1 MANTADGR
9 PFFSVLISA
18 YNRADELMR
27 CVGSCVQQTFPD
39 FEIVVVDDASTD
51 DTEARLST
59 LVEPRLRL
67 VRHERNRGISAAR
80 ATGVSSAHGEWL
92 IVLDSDWELV
102 PSALARLQTLID
114 ELPPD
119 VKIIRIRIEWDDGEV
134 SPGIM
139 PEGITDY
146 CGRLLWLEALA
157 VSGAGSDA
165 GHCMHRSV
173 FESANYFTH
182 RRGAMETLWEL
193 NLARRER
200 SLWVPDILIHQHAD
214 AANSYTRDASA
225 RRLVPRLLR
234 EAPDQL
240 WMAET
245 MLAEH
250 GVELARWA
258 PHYRSWIMESAAL
271 EAFLCGQRLT
281 GLRHAWAAVRAGG
294 ARRRMVGAVLFGLL
308 GPRPLAWA
316 KTAGRRSRTW
326 RDVLRRD
333 GA

>member
-1 MANTADGR
+1 MASTADG

-18 YNRADELMR
+18 HNRAEELVR
-27 CVGSCVQQTFPD
+27 CVGSCMRQTFTD

-51 DTEARLST
+51 GTEATLST

-67 VRHERNRGISAAR
+67 VRHERNRGISTAR
-80 ATGVSSAHGEWL
+80 ATGVNNAAGEWL
-92 IVLDSDWELV
+92 VVLDSDWELV
-102 PSALARLQTLID
+102 PSALARLHTLIGQ
-114 ELPPD
+114 LPPG
-119 VKIIRIRIEWDDGEV
+119 VKIIRSRIEWDDGQV

-146 CGRLLWLEALA
+146 RGRLLWLESLA
-157 VSGAGSDA
+157 VSGVGSDA
-165 GHCMHRSV
+165 GHCIHRSV
-173 FESANYFTH
+173 FESTNYFTD

-200 SLWVPDILIHQHAD
+200 SLWVPDVLIRQHAD
-214 AANSYTRDASA
+214 APNSYTRDASA

-258 PHYRSWIMESAAL
+258 PHYQSWIMESAAL
-271 EAFLCGQRLT
+271 EAFLSGQRLT
-281 GLRHAWAAVRAGG
+281 GLRYAWADVRAGG
-294 ARRRMVGAVLFGLL
+294 ARPRMLGAVVL
-308 GPRPLAWA
+308 GVLGARPLARA
-316 KTAGRRSRTW
+316 KAAGRRSRTW
-326 RDVLRRD
+326 RHMIRRD